1 MKYKMGDLVK
11 IKAFDEYDNEE
22 YHIGLIV
29 DQPTAIPATPPSGSV
44 FYEIL
49 FVGENESDYYFEE
62 EIIEVIE

>member
-1 MKYKMGDLVK
+1 MKFKMGDLVK
-11 IKAFDEYDNEE
+11 IKAFDEYDNED
-22 YHIGLIV
+22 YHVGLIV
-29 DQPTAIPATPPSGSV
+29 GPPTVIPVVPPSGSV